1 MKKINIIIAVVTLAL
16 FGVACE
22 TYDDYNT
29 DRKTVVRFHQVVPRE
44 GNTEDH
50 KITVIPGG
58 SDLRL
63 VEVFTSDESDVD
75 RTFNVILVDSLT
87 TVASENYS
95 FNSTITV
102 PAHER
107 RALLTFNVTDVSLTD
122 DYEDVA
128 IAIEG
133 VTGSI
138 VAGVPFV
145 LELRWRIP
153 NP

>member
-1 MKKINIIIAVVTLAL
+1 MKKINIILAVLTLAL
-16 FGVACE
+16 FAGACE

-29 DRKTVVRFHQVVPRE
+29 DRKTVVRFHTVVPRE
-44 GNTEDH
+44 GTTENH
-50 KITVIPGG
+50 RIEVEIGG

-63 VEVFTSDESDVD
+63 VEVFASDETNAE

-87 TVASENYS
+87 NVASENFS
-95 FNSTITV
+95 FNPTITI
-102 PAHER
+102 PANER
-107 RALLTFNVTDVSLTD
+107 RALLTFNVTDVSLTE

-138 VAGVPFV
+138 VAGLPFV
-145 LELRWRIP
+145 LELRARD
-153 NP
+153 